1 MSRFKT
7 YKVIYVPK
15 KYITDLKLELNPPRH
30 HKGKIDYNGTVQF
43 PHLSLTVKLWFVVTY
58 I

>member
-7 YKVIYVPK
+7 YKVIYGLK

-30 HKGKIDYNGTVQF
+30 HKGKIDYNGIVQF
-43 PHLSLTVKLWFVVTY
+43 PHLSLTVKL
-58 I
+58 